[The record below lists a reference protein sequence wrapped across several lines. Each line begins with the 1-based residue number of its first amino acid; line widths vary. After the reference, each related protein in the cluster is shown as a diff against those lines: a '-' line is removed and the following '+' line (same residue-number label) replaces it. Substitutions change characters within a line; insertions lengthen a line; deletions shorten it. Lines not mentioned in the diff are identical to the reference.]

1 MQGSFLPVFCGLW
14 RGSFAREYR
23 LNTTLIFLKSL
34 ICFIHL
40 FVSFTLMQ
48 IAERKL
54 GIYSE
59 KNILQFYTCLLTNL
73 LYSCIMIFK
82 DIFYTCVIGRK
93 AMKLSDNDFEI
104 MNIIWDEGE
113 VTALEISHRLAEKK
127 GWKKPTVYTLIDR
140 LIKKGAVERS
150 EPDYVCRALI
160 NKDDVRT
167 SETAGLLERL
177 YNGSAKLLVSGFI
190 KEKQLSSEEL
200 EELRKLI
207 NDSIDENDRGE

>member
-1 MQGSFLPVFCGLW
+1 MKIL
-14 RGSFAREYR
+14 
-23 LNTTLIFLKSL
+23 
-34 ICFIHL
+34 
-40 FVSFTLMQ
+40 
-48 IAERKL
+48 
-54 GIYSE
+54 
-59 KNILQFYTCLLTNL
+59 NILHLSIDKSVIQ
-73 LYSCIMIFK
+73 LYN
-82 DIFYTCVIGRK
+82 DIQRNILHLCNREKT
-93 AMKLSDNDFEI
+93 MKLSDNDFEI
-104 MNIIWDEGE
+104 MNIIWDEGD

-200 EELRKLI
+200 QELRKLI

>member
-1 MQGSFLPVFCGLW
+1 
-14 RGSFAREYR
+14 
-23 LNTTLIFLKSL
+23 
-34 ICFIHL
+34 
-40 FVSFTLMQ
+40 
-48 IAERKL
+48 
-54 GIYSE
+54 
-59 KNILQFYTCLLTNL
+59 
-73 LYSCIMIFK
+73 MIFEGT
-82 DIFYTCVIGRK
+82 FYTCVIGRK

-160 NKDDVRT
+160 NKDNVRT

-207 NDSIDENDRGE
+207 NDSIGENDRGE

>member
-1 MQGSFLPVFCGLW
+1 
-14 RGSFAREYR
+14 
-23 LNTTLIFLKSL
+23 
-34 ICFIHL
+34 
-40 FVSFTLMQ
+40 
-48 IAERKL
+48 
-54 GIYSE
+54 
-59 KNILQFYTCLLTNL
+59 
-73 LYSCIMIFK
+73 MIFEGT
-82 DIFYTCVIGRK
+82 FYTCVIGRK

-150 EPDYVCRALI
+150 EPGYVCRALI
-160 NKDDVRT
+160 NKDNVRT

-207 NDSIDENDRGE
+207 NDSIDENDRGG

>member
-1 MQGSFLPVFCGLW
+1 MKIL
-14 RGSFAREYR
+14 
-23 LNTTLIFLKSL
+23 
-34 ICFIHL
+34 
-40 FVSFTLMQ
+40 
-48 IAERKL
+48 
-54 GIYSE
+54 
-59 KNILQFYTCLLTNL
+59 NILHLSIDKSVIQ
-73 LYSCIMIFK
+73 LYN
-82 DIFYTCVIGRK
+82 DIQRNILHLCNREKT
-93 AMKLSDNDFEI
+93 MKLSDNDFEI
-104 MNIIWDEGE
+104 MNIIWDEGD

-160 NKDDVRT
+160 EKDDVRT

-200 EELRKLI
+200 QELRKLI

>member
-1 MQGSFLPVFCGLW
+1 MIL
-14 RGSFAREYR
+14 RAFAKI
-23 LNTTLIFLKSL
+23 L
-34 ICFIHL
+34 
-40 FVSFTLMQ
+40 
-48 IAERKL
+48 
-54 GIYSE
+54 
-59 KNILQFYTCLLTNL
+59 NILHLSIDKSNIQLYNDIQETFYTCIT
-73 LYSCIMIFK
+73 
-82 DIFYTCVIGRK
+82 GRK

-190 KEKQLSSEEL
+190 KEKQLSSKEL

-207 NDSIDENDRGE
+207 NESIDENDRGE